1 MCTASTRWCGFS
13 EAQRTSL
20 HPCSACNL
28 SKQCSSQD
36 SYLPTLCRR
45 AGMAGVQQNSSAI
58 FITLLVITLMPF
70 CYMSLFVADK
80 QFFKDDPAQSLYTS
94 IMYYL
99 SIVSTNAI
107 VSTMNG
113 VIIML
118 IIYSMLSEF
127 SPLLHGL

>member
-1 MCTASTRWCGFS
+1 M
-13 EAQRTSL
+13 
-20 HPCSACNL
+20 
-28 SKQCSSQD
+28 
-36 SYLPTLCRR
+36 
-45 AGMAGVQQNSSAI
+45 QQNSSAI

-118 IIYSMLSEF
+118 IIYSMLSES
-127 SPLLHGL
+127 SPTYFMASEGCLATCCIPSARERVTCLPARVHARNQAHS

>member
-1 MCTASTRWCGFS
+1 M
-13 EAQRTSL
+13 
-20 HPCSACNL
+20 
-28 SKQCSSQD
+28 
-36 SYLPTLCRR
+36 
-45 AGMAGVQQNSSAI
+45 QQNSSAI

-118 IIYSMLSEF
+118 IIYSMLSE
-127 SPLLHGL
+127 SLSCSMASEGQAAVTDLSCML

>member
-1 MCTASTRWCGFS
+1 M
-13 EAQRTSL
+13 
-20 HPCSACNL
+20 
-28 SKQCSSQD
+28 
-36 SYLPTLCRR
+36 
-45 AGMAGVQQNSSAI
+45 QQNSSAI

-118 IIYSMLSEF
+118 IIYSMLSES
-127 SPLLHGL
+127 SPTCFMASEDCLATCCIPRARERVTCLPARVHARNQAHSWGGGGGGG

>member
-1 MCTASTRWCGFS
+1 M
-13 EAQRTSL
+13 
-20 HPCSACNL
+20 
-28 SKQCSSQD
+28 
-36 SYLPTLCRR
+36 
-45 AGMAGVQQNSSAI
+45 QQNSSAI

-118 IIYSMLSEF
+118 IIYSMLSE
-127 SPLLHGL
+127 SPPLRLTSEGSTAVTDDACFPWRLLGNLLHSQC